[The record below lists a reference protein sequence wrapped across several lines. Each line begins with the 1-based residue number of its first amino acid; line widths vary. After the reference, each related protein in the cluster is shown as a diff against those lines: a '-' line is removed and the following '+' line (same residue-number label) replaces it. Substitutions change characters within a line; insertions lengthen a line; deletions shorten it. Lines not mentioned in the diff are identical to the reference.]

1 MKSILLI
8 FAGLISLS
16 QTQSTG
22 LFSNA
27 SSRCTQLG
35 ASLNIENVTVN
46 FAEYV
51 TNGTVI
57 PLSQDYN
64 LSSCG
69 YVSQL
74 VSGDM
79 CRLAMYVSTSNRSG
93 ISEKIEGEKCG

>member
-1 MKSILLI
+1 MKSVLFI

-51 TNGTVI
+51 TNGTI
-57 PLSQDYN
+57 IALSQDYN
-64 LSSCG
+64 LSGCG
-69 YVSQL
+69 YVTQL

-79 CRLAMYVSTSNRSG
+79 CRLAMHVSTSNRSG
-93 ISEKIEGEKCG
+93 ISEKIKSENCG